1 MSKYWEVNF
10 LSIGER
16 IKEQRL
22 LLNLNQDDL
31 SQKLNLTQRS
41 ISFYENDER
50 VPPADILIKLSQIF
64 NVTTDYLLGL
74 SDDDSSLKNLSRIVV
89 SKEEEQFIVL
99 LRKLDKDYKD
109 IVLGELKKC
118 VKLQEQEI
126 YIKKKGMPTKK
137 QA

>member
-1 MSKYWEVNF
+1 M
-10 LSIGER
+10 SIGTR

-22 LLNLNQDDL
+22 HLQLIQSSLAKKLGL
-31 SQKLNLTQRS
+31 STRM

-50 VPPADILIKLSQIF
+50 IPPADILIKLSRIF

-74 SDDDSSLKNLSRIVV
+74 SDDDSTLKNLSRIVIN
-89 SKEEEQFIVL
+89 KDEEQFIVL
-99 LRKLDKDYKD
+99 LRKLDSDYKD

-118 VKLQEQEI
+118 VKLQEQEV
-126 YIKKKGMPTKK
+126 YFKKKGSLPQK

>member
-1 MSKYWEVNF
+1 M
-10 LSIGER
+10 
-16 IKEQRL
+16 
-22 LLNLNQDDL
+22 
-31 SQKLNLTQRS
+31 
-41 ISFYENDER
+41 ISFYEKDQR
-50 VPPADILIKLSQIF
+50 IPPADILIKLSQIF

-74 SDDDSSLKNLSRIVV
+74 SDDDSSLKNLSRIMV

>member
-1 MSKYWEVNF
+1 MTGKQ
-10 LSIGER
+10 
-16 IKEQRL
+16 IKKQRL
-22 LLNLNQDDL
+22 
-31 SQKLNLTQRS
+31 KYNLTQKALSQRLGLTPKM
-41 ISFYENDER
+41 ISFYEKDQR
-50 VPPADILIKLSQIF
+50 IPPADILIKLSQIF

>member
-1 MSKYWEVNF
+1 MTGKQ
-10 LSIGER
+10 
-16 IKEQRL
+16 IKKQRL
-22 LLNLNQDDL
+22 
-31 SQKLNLTQRS
+31 KYNLTQKALS
-41 ISFYENDER
+41 QLLGLTPKMISFYENDER

-74 SDDDSSLKNLSRIVV
+74 SDDDSSLKNLSRIMV

-126 YIKKKGMPTKK
+126 YIKKKGTLPKK

>member
-1 MSKYWEVNF
+1 M
-10 LSIGER
+10 SIGTR

-22 LLNLNQDDL
+22 NLQLIQSSLAKKLGL
-31 SQKLNLTQRS
+31 STRM

-74 SDDDSSLKNLSRIVV
+74 SDDDSSLKNLSRIMV

-99 LRKLDKDYKD
+99 LRKLDKDYID

>member
-1 MSKYWEVNF
+1 MMTGSQ
-10 LSIGER
+10 
-16 IKEQRL
+16 IKKQRL
-22 LLNLNQDDL
+22 KYKLTQKEL
-31 SQKLNLTQRS
+31 SQHLGLTPKM
-41 ISFYENDER
+41 ISFYENNER
-50 VPPADILIKLSQIF
+50 IPPADILIKLSQIF

-89 SKEEEQFIVL
+89 SKDEEQFIIL

-118 VKLQEQEI
+118 VKLQEQEV
-126 YIKKKGMPTKK
+126 YLKKKGTLPQK

>member
-1 MSKYWEVNF
+1 M
-10 LSIGER
+10 SIGTR

-22 LLNLNQDDL
+22 NLQLIQSSLAKKLGL
-31 SQKLNLTQRS
+31 STRM

-74 SDDDSSLKNLSRIVV
+74 SDDDSSLKNLSRIMV

-126 YIKKKGMPTKK
+126 YIKKKGTLPKK